1 MPGGRLT
8 LERLAP
14 GGRFQHISAQYDARD
29 DDGPAAA
36 DRRRPLLLAMTD
48 GSCAIRTARRLH
60 YDDDGRPAW
69 LEWLDGL
76 LEPTGEREEL
86 NPPVP
91 DGADPGGVP
100 VALVDTGVNYLLP
113 AIAARLARDRDGA
126 LLGYDYWDLDRRPFD
141 AHPVHSPFFP
151 MRHGT
156 QTASLLLAEAPVT
169 RLLAYRYPR
178 PDMSRM
184 AALIEDAAAAGARL
198 VNLSL
203 VGNQA
208 AEWAGFEA
216 AARRH
221 PEILFVVAA
230 GNHGRDLDLRPAW
243 PAALPLANLVAV
255 TAAQRRRRARRG
267 RELGARERRP
277 DGRGRGRRGHRLL
290 RRAAH
295 GLGLELRRG
304 PDHRARRLPARRPP
318 RLAGGRAQGGA
329 LRPRP
334 PARRPGP
341 GRDRPD
347 PRLNPRQ
354 PRRLQHPGPDVGCI
368 SEGGKSVHQD
378 EQLGTNALVP
388 TPPWLDLFYS
398 HRDFASH
405 GGLCSAPSGRSA
417 PRREAPG
424 SACAN
429 QTAIALPKPPCRS
442 PIRPD
447 PVTGAGTRTLPDH
460 VFIGPGR
467 ALVPAITTD
476 CVSAPAMTEAGST
489 PSPSRAF
496 LPPSATPTST
506 SRCRR

>member
-1 MPGGRLT
+1 MGRCWPVGGPAAAQTGTVEPAALLRSAIDLACHAATGVEVRALRLQLPLVAGRPGRRPVSLSRLGWRGRFDVPGGRLT
-8 LERLAP
+8 LERIAP
-14 GGRFQHISAQYDARD
+14 GGRFERISAQYDARD
-29 DDGPAAA
+29 DDGPAAV

-91 DGADPGGVP
+91 DGPDPGGVP

-230 GNHGRDLDLRPAW
+230 GNDGRDLDLRPAW
-243 PAALPLANLVAV
+243 PAALPLANLIAV
-255 TAAQRRRRARRG
+255 TAAQADGALAAAANWGRASVDLMVAAEGVAVTGFFGEPRAVSGSSYAAVRITA
-267 RELGARERRP
+267 LAAC
-277 DGRGRGRRGHRLL
+277 LL
-290 RRAAH
+290 AAH
-295 GLGLELRRG
+295 PG
-304 PDHRARRLPARRPP
+304 
-318 RLAGGRAQGGA
+318 LAGGRAQGGA

-354 PRRLQHPGPDVGCI
+354 PGRLQHPRP
-368 SEGGKSVHQD
+368 
-378 EQLGTNALVP
+378 
-388 TPPWLDLFYS
+388 
-398 HRDFASH
+398 
-405 GGLCSAPSGRSA
+405 GLRG
-417 PRREAPG
+417 
-424 SACAN
+424 
-429 QTAIALPKPPCRS
+429 
-442 PIRPD
+442 
-447 PVTGAGTRTLPDH
+447 
-460 VFIGPGR
+460 
-467 ALVPAITTD
+467 
-476 CVSAPAMTEAGST
+476 VS
-489 PSPSRAF
+489 
-496 LPPSATPTST
+496 
-506 SRCRR
+506 

>member
-1 MPGGRLT
+1 MLLRFGLMQVEFRTRPIYLAIIGAMLAVGGPAAAQTGTVEPAALLRSAIDLACHAATGVEVRALRLQLPPVAGRSGVRPVSLSRLGWRGRFDVPGGRLT

-14 GGRFQHISAQYDARD
+14 GGRFQHISAQYDARED
-29 DDGPAAA
+29 EGPAAV

-113 AIAARLARDRDGA
+113 AIAARLARDPDGA

-178 PDMSRM
+178 PDMGRM

-216 AARRH
+216 AALRH
-221 PEILFVVAA
+221 PEILFVAAA
-230 GNHGRDLDLRPAW
+230 GNHGRDLDQRPAW
-243 PAALPLANLVAV
+243 PAALPLANLIAV
-255 TAAQRRRRARRG
+255 TAARADGALATAANWG
-267 RELGARERRP
+267 RTSVDLMVAAEGIAVTGFFGEPRTVSGSSYAAVRITALAAC
-277 DGRGRGRRGHRLL
+277 LL
-290 RRAAH
+290 AAH
-295 GLGLELRRG
+295 PDWQAAELK
-304 PDHRARRLPARRPP
+304 AALFA
-318 RLAGGRAQGGA
+318 LA
-329 LRPRP
+329 RP
-334 PARRPGP
+334 PAEAGRVAIGLIPASTLANQGACSTRP
-341 GRDRPD
+341 
-347 PRLNPRQ
+347 
-354 PRRLQHPGPDVGCI
+354 
-368 SEGGKSVHQD
+368 
-378 EQLGTNALVP
+378 
-388 TPPWLDLFYS
+388 
-398 HRDFASH
+398 
-405 GGLCSAPSGRSA
+405 
-417 PRREAPG
+417 PG
-424 SACAN
+424 SG
-429 QTAIALPKPPCRS
+429 
-442 PIRPD
+442 
-447 PVTGAGTRTLPDH
+447 V
-460 VFIGPGR
+460 
-467 ALVPAITTD
+467 
-476 CVSAPAMTEAGST
+476 
-489 PSPSRAF
+489 
-496 LPPSATPTST
+496 
-506 SRCRR
+506 